1 MNDFG
6 LYFQIG
12 FKHIANLRGVD
23 HILFIV
29 ALCIRYQFSDWRKLL
44 ILVTAF
50 TIGHSITL
58 ALSVFNLIN
67 YSMSWIEFL
76 IPVTIVITAFS
87 NVFVKKFVF
96 KSKFPL
102 IYFLAMFFG
111 LIHGLGFSNYL
122 KSLLGKSETIVWQLL
137 AFNIGLEFGQLLI
150 VLVILF
156 ITLIFVSL
164 FKVNRR
170 EYLLYITAAVF
181 ALALEMAFE
190 RFPLHIK

>member
-1 MNDFG
+1 MNDFW

-12 FKHIANLRGVD
+12 FHHIADIRGID

-29 ALCIRYQFSDWRKLL
+29 ALCIRYQFTDWKKLL
-44 ILVTAF
+44 LLVTAF

-58 ALSVFNLIN
+58 ALSVFEILN

-76 IPVTIVITAFS
+76 IPVTIVLTAFS

-96 KSKFPL
+96 KAKFPL
-102 IYFLAMFFG
+102 IYFLALFFG
-111 LIHGLGFSNYL
+111 LIHGMGFSNYL
-122 KSLLGKSETIVWQLL
+122 KSLLGKGESVIWQLL
-137 AFNIGLEFGQLLI
+137 AFNLGLEAGQIMI
-150 VLVILF
+150 VFVILI
-156 ITLIFVSL
+156 ITLIFVNL

-170 EYLLYITAAVF
+170 EYLLFISAIAF

-190 RFPLHIK
+190 RFPLH